1 VTVREVIK
9 LIEADGWYLDRQRSS
24 HRQFKHPTQAGPGD
38 RGGAP
43 AEGPGPEDA
52 PEHPPAGGVGAMG
65 YLIILEPTPTGFS
78 AYSPDLEGCVAAGD
92 DREETIALMRE
103 AIAFHLEGLAAAGEP
118 VPAPSSESAYV
129 EVTA

>member
-1 VTVREVIK
+1 MR
-9 LIEADGWYLDRQRSS
+9 
-24 HRQFKHPTQAGPGD
+24 
-38 RGGAP
+38 
-43 AEGPGPEDA
+43 
-52 PEHPPAGGVGAMG
+52 

-129 EVTA
+129 EDAGELGFHKVGSECRKLFGDFAIKESAS